1 MDTCMIRTFESDTG
15 YIRNKASKVVY
26 AANVIYLGIYDTVDN
41 YEEATEA
48 DYDAYMASEKL
59 KLEEDLKSHNIKPE

>member
-1 MDTCMIRTFESDTG
+1 MILTFESDTG

-26 AANVIYLGIYDTVDN
+26 ATHVIYLGIYDTADN

-48 DYDAYMASEKL
+48 DYDAYKASEK
-59 KLEEDLKSHNIKPE
+59 KRMEEELNAHRQRTR

>member
-1 MDTCMIRTFESDTG
+1 MDIGMMRTFESDTG

-26 AANVIYLGIYDTVDN
+26 AAHVIYLGIYDSADN

-59 KLEEDLKSHNIKPE
+59 KMEEDLKSHYIKP

>member
-1 MDTCMIRTFESDTG
+1 MIRTFESDTG

-26 AANVIYLGIYDTVDN
+26 AAHVIYLGIYDTADN

-59 KLEEDLKSHNIKPE
+59 KMEEDLKAHEIKPE